1 MSLVNAMLRML
12 AVQALRGNTIAAD
25 GVTDSSIEA
34 LSSIMSDRQAPVILV
49 RIDEAKYTGQN
60 EGFFVTSGSV
70 TFALDLI
77 VASSVTYQ
85 MTDGQTVNQI
95 EIAPTDAGLEFSLD
109 MLDRQWRRVL
119 SDPTNAF
126 AECLRGLIAAYGPVK
141 AARGVDPEGGRKH
154 AIRMVEIE
162 IEPVCDPAPGAALP
176 TVIDTALTKL
186 ATVTDYQAAVT
197 IMRAELG
204 KGADLTSW
212 QKVQSTLMTTAAV
225 PGMLGVAP
233 PDALPGLVE
242 AVDFA
247 NIGTVIN
254 GAQTELT
261 EDILPDPDLGG
272 AA

>member
-12 AVQALRGNTIAAD
+12 AAQALRGNTIAAD

-49 RIDEAKYTGQN
+49 RIDEAKYSGQN
-60 EGFFVTSGSV
+60 EGLFVTSGTV

-77 VASSVTYQ
+77 VASAVAYQ
-85 MTDGQTVNQI
+85 TTDGQTVNQI
-95 EIAPTDAGLEFSLD
+95 EIAATDAGLEFSLD

-119 SDPTNAF
+119 SDPTNDF
-126 AECLRGLIAAYGPVK
+126 AECFRGLIAAYGPVK

-162 IEPVCDPAPGAALP
+162 IEPVCDPAPGAPVPA
-176 TVIDTALTKL
+176 VIDAALTRL
-186 ATVTDYQAAVT
+186 AMVADYQAAVA
-197 IMRAELG
+197 IMRAELS

-212 QKVQSTLMTTAAV
+212 QKVQSTLMSTATV

-242 AVDFA
+242 AVDFDDV
-247 NIGTVIN
+247 GTVIN
-254 GAQTELT
+254 GAETELT
-261 EDILPDPDLGG
+261 EDILPDPEF
-272 AA
+272 

>member
-34 LSSIMSDRQAPVILV
+34 LSSIMSNRQAPVILV
-49 RIDEAKYTGQN
+49 RIDEAKYSGRN
-60 EGFFVTSGSV
+60 EGFFVTSGTV

-77 VASSVTYQ
+77 VASAVTHKV
-85 MTDGQTVNQI
+85 DGQTVTDLII
-95 EIAPTDAGLEFSLD
+95 EPTDAGLEFSLD

-119 SDPTNAF
+119 SDPNNAF
-126 AECLRGLIAAYGPVK
+126 AECFRDLIAAIGPVK

-176 TVIDTALTKL
+176 SVIDAALTRL
-186 ATVTDYQAAVT
+186 ATVTDYQGAVA

-242 AVDFA
+242 AVDFD
-247 NIGTVIN
+247 NVGTVIN
-254 GAQTELT
+254 GAETELT

-272 AA
+272 SA

>member
-12 AVQALRGNTIAAD
+12 AVQALRGNTIADD

-34 LSSIMSDRQAPVILV
+34 LSSIMNDRQAPVILV
-49 RIDEAKYTGQN
+49 RIDESKYAGQN
-60 EGFFVTSGSV
+60 EGFFLTSGTV

-77 VASSVTYQ
+77 VASTVTYHT
-85 MTDGQTVNQI
+85 TDGQTVSQI

-119 SDPTNAF
+119 SDPNNAF
-126 AECLRGLIAAYGPVK
+126 AESFRALVTAIGPVK

-162 IEPVCDPAPGAALP
+162 IEPICDPAPGAPLP
-176 TVIDTALTKL
+176 AVIDAALTRL
-186 ATVTDYQAAVT
+186 ATIADYQAAVA
-197 IMRAELG
+197 IMRTEFA

-233 PDALPGLVE
+233 PDAVPDIVE
-242 AVDFA
+242 AVDFE
-247 NIGTVIN
+247 NVGTVIN